1 MDSFILK
8 SIKNAL
14 KHWYLLLI
22 VGILFVVVSIV
33 VFTSPTGSLLALA
46 ILFSLSFLF
55 GGLSEVIFSLVNR
68 HQLANWGWSLG
79 FGIVTA
85 LVGLL
90 LFLNPE
96 LSRATLVFYIGFIIL
111 FRSISAISFAVDVKR
126 YGSKGW
132 GGLLAMG
139 ILGAIVAF
147 TLLWNP
153 VFAGLSIVVLVALN
167 FLFSGLFN
175 IILSFQL
182 KKLHTVAKQ
191 LPVELEER
199 MLELEKE
206 IRDEWDDYY

>member
-22 VGILFVVVSIV
+22 VGIFFVVVSIV
-33 VFTSPTGSLLALA
+33 VFTSPAGSLLALA
-46 ILFSLSFLF
+46 ILFSLSFLL
-55 GGLSEVIFSLVNR
+55 GGLSEVIFSIVNR
-68 HQLANWGWSLG
+68 HQLTNWGWSLG

-96 LSRATLVFYIGFIIL
+96 LSRATLIFYIGFIIL
-111 FRSISAISFAVDVKR
+111 FRSIAAISFAMDIKR
-126 YGSKGW
+126 YGSNGW
-132 GGLLAMG
+132 GGLLTMG

-147 TLLWNP
+147 ILLWNP

-175 IILSFQL
+175 IYFSFQL
-182 KKLHTVAKQ
+182 KKLHKVAKQ

-199 MLELEKE
+199 MLKLQKE
-206 IRDEWDDYY
+206 IREELGEI